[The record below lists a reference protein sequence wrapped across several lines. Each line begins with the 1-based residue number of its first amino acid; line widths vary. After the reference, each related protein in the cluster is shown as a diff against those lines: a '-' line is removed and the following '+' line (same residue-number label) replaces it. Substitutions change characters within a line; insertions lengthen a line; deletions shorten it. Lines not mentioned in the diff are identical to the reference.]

1 MYLIIDEEDGL
12 NESDSTEENN
22 GNKYLTFAF
31 TDGNKEVLK
40 KYIKLWDGIKAFIEK
55 INNKSGEYE
64 KDLIKIKFSS
74 DDDLTLGR
82 ILKCHMLTVIVRP
95 AFEDDGRYYPQVIL
109 DDCLH
114 EL

>member
-1 MYLIIDEEDGL
+1 MYLIIDEVDGF
-12 NESDSTEENN
+12 NESNSIEENN

-40 KYIKLWDGIKAFIEK
+40 KYLELWDGIKTFIEK
-55 INNKSGEYE
+55 INNRSGEYE
-64 KDLIKIKFSS
+64 KDLMKIKFSS

-82 ILKCHMLTVIVRP
+82 ILKFHMLTVIVRP
-95 AFEDDGRYYPQVIL
+95 AFEDDGRYYSQVIL
-109 DDCLH
+109 DDCLY